1 MKILILEDE
10 QPAGEKLMHL
20 VRSVAAEAEIDWKRS
35 IVDGVVYL
43 KEQKVDLIFSDIELL
58 DGNVFK
64 LFDLIRPK
72 CPIIFCTSYDTFY
85 VDAFQTNGIAYLL
98 KPYSDEDFAKAWD
111 KYASLFST
119 QNDGAMSSDLIASI
133 QSLIS
138 HRKTYRST
146 FPVKRRNGVFLLKV
160 ADIAY
165 FQAQGD
171 FVTAID
177 SLGEKHIL
185 NHSLSQ
191 MYEFVDPSIFF
202 MINRSEIISF
212 DHIVKYEPYTKNR
225 LAITLE
231 RPAITLYTSNSR
243 TPDFRNW
250 LELR

>member
-10 QPAGEKLMHL
+10 QPAGDKLIRL
-20 VRSVAAEAEIDWKRS
+20 VQSVALEADIEWKRS
-35 IVDGVVYL
+35 IVDGVVFL
-43 KEQKVDLIFSDIELL
+43 KEQTVDLIFSDIELL

-64 LFDLIRPK
+64 LFDLIQPK

-98 KPYSDEDFAKAWD
+98 KPYSDEDFFKAWD
-111 KYASLFST
+111 KYALLFSERGGST
-119 QNDGAMSSDLIASI
+119 ISADLITRI

-138 HRKTYRST
+138 NKKNYKST
-146 FPVKRRNGVFLLKV
+146 FPVKRRNGVFLLKIEDV
-160 ADIAY
+160 AY

-191 MYEFVDPSIFF
+191 IYESVDPSRFF

-212 DHIVKYEPYTKNR
+212 EHILKYEPYTKNR

-231 RPAITLYTSNSR
+231 KPVVTLYTTNSR

-250 LELR
+250 LDVR